1 MTSAPPVP
9 PPSYWPDQG
18 TEPPASPKMPGWAKA
33 IMGGAAAVALLGGGL
48 IAVRNVGTEVP
59 QRPLAQ
65 PSFTVPAFEPS
76 AKPSAE
82 PSDAAPSESG
92 TPQPSSTFPA
102 LKAVPEVC
110 DLLPDALTK
119 RLAPKSVS
127 EVGVAKDGYGALR
140 KGCDWNQV
148 ERNIRNG
155 ANESRSI
162 YVKVNVWPSVGDALE
177 DADSSFDSM
186 NDMGG
191 TKQENPGLKYLST
204 YGEVRQMPGIGDA
217 AQAMYTE
224 NLKGTTN
231 VWLFAVMGNATIDI
245 RYHGTDNLNRDILAE
260 GDQTRPVPE
269 DVLMKGAEEIAK
281 EVVKNLQG

>member
-18 TEPPASPKMPGWAKA
+18 TDRPSSPRMPGWAKA
-33 IMGGAAAVALLGGGL
+33 ILGGTAAVALLGGGL
-48 IAVRNVGTEVP
+48 IAVRNINTTP
-59 QRPLAQ
+59 SPPLAEPTFGL
-65 PSFTVPAFEPS
+65 PSGLPS
-76 AKPSAE
+76 LKPSSV
-82 PSDAAPSESG
+82 PSSDSPSESA

-140 KGCDWNQV
+140 KGCDWTQAAL
-148 ERNIRNG
+148 NIRNG

-162 YVKVNVWPSVGDALE
+162 YVKVNVWPSVADARE
-177 DADSSFDSM
+177 DADNMFDSM

-191 TKQENPGLKYLST
+191 TKEDNPGLRFLST
-204 YGEVRQMPGIGDA
+204 YGEVKQLAGIGDA

-231 VWLFAVMGNATIDI
+231 VWAFVVMGNATIDL
-245 RYHGTDNLNRDILAE
+245 RYHGTDNLNKDILAE

-269 DVLMKGAEEIAK
+269 DVLMRGAEEIAK
-281 EVVKNLQG
+281 ELVKNLQG